1 MCEFASHL
9 ADLIRARNSISIG
22 LQNTPLLNLI
32 DLFLKS

>member
-9 ADLIRARNSISIG
+9 ADLIRVRNSISIG